1 MAAFPL
7 LVVIG
12 YHATFLVIGL
22 RALASAHERGYTT
35 EGIILAVVLVLMAI
49 ASVFIINAKVVLLS
63 PIIPTE

>member
-1 MAAFPL
+1 MAAFPA

-12 YHATFLVIGL
+12 YLATFLVIGL

-49 ASVFIINAKVVLLS
+49 ASVFIIEAQILVK
-63 PIIPTE
+63 PGIIPTE